1 MPERILVVDDERNLR
16 LTLREILAGH
26 GFEIAEAENGKAAL
40 EALRQCA
47 PDLVLCDWKMPG
59 TDGEYLLRGL
69 RDLGSPQWLPVIVM
83 TAHGTGQNAMTAIQ
97 LGAYDFITKPLDMD
111 ELLATVKRALHHVN
125 LQHEVDDLRAE
136 RSGKLLKEDGE
147 TEQMIGSSRP
157 MLDLFKA
164 VGRVA
169 ATDTSVLIL
178 GESGSGKELV
188 ARTIHRQSRRA
199 TGPFVVVNC
208 AALPAEL
215 LESELFGHEKGAFTG
230 AHSRRAG
237 KFESAS
243 GGTVFL
249 DEIGEL
255 PLALQPKLLRVLQ
268 EHTFERLGNSE
279 TIAADFR
286 LVAATN
292 RSLLEEVEEKR
303 FRADLYYR
311 LQVFTVTVPPL
322 RERRTD
328 ILPLAEHFLRQFA
341 ERNGFSPSAFSDDA
355 VLVLQQSSFPGNV
368 RELEHLIEHA
378 AVLAAGRVVTCEI
391 LHQSMLQPPEREAP
405 SDLAQLLRMPFHESV
420 AAWERKLVENALND
434 SGGNKADAARRLG
447 IQRRLLYEK
456 MKALGIESSDQQ
468 EYDPTFGA

>member
-16 LTLREILAGH
+16 LTLREILVGH
-26 GFEIAEAENGKAAL
+26 GFEVAEAEDGKAGL

-47 PDLVLCDWKMPG
+47 PDLVLCDWKMPSA
-59 TDGEYLLRGL
+59 DGEFLLRRLG
-69 RDLGSPQWLPVIVM
+69 DLESPKWLPVIVM

-111 ELLATVKRALHHVN
+111 ELLATVRRALHHVK
-125 LQHEVDDLRAE
+125 LQHEVDELRAE
-136 RSGKLLKEDGE
+136 RSGQLVKEDNE
-147 TEQMIGSSRP
+147 TELIIGSSRP

-164 VGRVA
+164 IGRVA

-188 ARTIHRQSRRA
+188 ARTIHRQSGRSA
-199 TGPFVVVNC
+199 KPFVVVNC
-208 AALPAEL
+208 AALPADL

-230 AHSRRAG
+230 AHTRRPG
-237 KFESAS
+237 KFESAA

-268 EHTFERLGNSE
+268 EHTFERLGSSE
-279 TIAADFR
+279 TVAADFR
-286 LVAATN
+286 LVTATN
-292 RSLLEEVEEKR
+292 RFLQEEVEEKR
-303 FRADLYYR
+303 FRADLFYR
-311 LQVFTVTVPPL
+311 LQVFTVTVPAL

-328 ILPLAEHFLRQFA
+328 IVPLAEHFLRRFA
-341 ERNGFSPSAFSDDA
+341 ERNRLPPSELTDDA
-355 VLVLQQSSFPGNV
+355 VLALQQSSFPGNV

-378 AVLAAGRVVTCEI
+378 AVLAAGRVITSEI
-391 LHQSMLQPPEREAP
+391 LHRSMLQPLERETL
-405 SDLAQLLRMPFHESV
+405 SDLAQLLRLPFHESV
-420 AAWERKLVENALND
+420 AAWERKLVESALIE

-456 MKALGIESSDQQ
+456 MKALGLESSEQQ
-468 EYDPTFGA
+468 DCDPKIGA

>member
-1 MPERILVVDDERNLR
+1 MPERIMIVDDERNLR
-16 LTLREILAGH
+16 HTLFEILTSH
-26 GFEIAEAENGKAAL
+26 GFEGAEAEDGRVAL

-47 PDLVLCDWKMPG
+47 PDLILCDWKMPSA
-59 TDGEYLLRGL
+59 DGEFLLRAL
-69 RDLGSPQWLPVIVM
+69 SDLQSPKWLPVIVM

-111 ELLATVKRALHHVN
+111 ELLATVKRALHHVK
-125 LQHEVDDLRAE
+125 LQREVDELRAE
-136 RSGKLLKEDGE
+136 RSGQLLKEDIG
-147 TEQMIGSSRP
+147 TQQMIGSSRP

-164 VGRVA
+164 IGRVA

-199 TGPFVVVNC
+199 TKPFVVVNC
-208 AALPAEL
+208 AALPADL

-230 AHSRRAG
+230 AHVGRAG
-237 KFESAS
+237 KFENAS

-255 PLALQPKLLRVLQ
+255 PLALQPKLLRILQ
-268 EHTFERLGNSE
+268 EHTFERLGSSE
-279 TIAADFR
+279 TVAADFR

-303 FRADLYYR
+303 FRADLFYR
-311 LQVFTVTVPPL
+311 LQVFTVTVPAL

-328 ILPLAEHFLRQFA
+328 IIPLSEHFLRRFA
-341 ERNGFSPSAFSDDA
+341 ERNRLPPSELTDDA
-355 VLVLQQSSFPGNV
+355 VLALQQSSFPGNV

-378 AVLAAGRVVTCEI
+378 AVLAAGRVVTSEI
-391 LHQSMLQPPEREAP
+391 LHQSMLQPKPEAL
-405 SDLAQLLRMPFHESV
+405 SDLTQLLLLPFHESV
-420 AAWERKLVENALND
+420 AAWERKLVESALIE

-456 MKALGIESSDQQ
+456 MKALGMESGDQQ
-468 EYDPTFGA
+468 EGDPKIIK

>member
-16 LTLREILAGH
+16 LTLREILVGH
-26 GFEIAEAENGKAAL
+26 GFEVAEAEDGIAAL
-40 EALRQCA
+40 EALRQCT
-47 PDLVLCDWKMPG
+47 PDLVLCDWKMPRA
-59 TDGEYLLRGL
+59 DGEFLLRGL
-69 RDLGSPQWLPVIVM
+69 SDLESPKWLPVIVM

-111 ELLATVKRALHHVN
+111 ELLATVKRALHHVK
-125 LQHEVDDLRAE
+125 LQREVDKLRAE
-136 RSGKLLKEDGE
+136 RSGQLLKEDGGAE
-147 TEQMIGSSRP
+147 LIMGSSRP
-157 MLDLFKA
+157 MLNLFKA
-164 VGRVA
+164 IGRVA

-199 TGPFVVVNC
+199 SGPFVVVNC
-208 AALPAEL
+208 AALPADL

-230 AHSRRAG
+230 AHTLRAG
-237 KFESAS
+237 KFESAA

-268 EHTFERLGNSE
+268 EHTFERLGSSE

-292 RSLLEEVEEKR
+292 RALQEDVEEKR

-311 LQVFTVTVPPL
+311 LQVFTVTVPAL

-328 ILPLAEHFLRQFA
+328 ILPLAEHFLRRFA
-341 ERNGFSPSAFSDDA
+341 ERNGLPPSAFTDDA

-378 AVLAAGRVVTCEI
+378 AVLAAGRVVTSEI
-391 LHQSMLQPPEREAP
+391 LHQSMLRPPEREAQT
-405 SDLAQLLRMPFHESV
+405 DLAQLLRLPFHESV
-420 AAWERKLVENALND
+420 AAWERKLVENALNE

-456 MKALGIESSDQQ
+456 MKALGMESS
-468 EYDPTFGA
+468 E

>member
-16 LTLREILAGH
+16 LTLGEILASQ
-26 GFEIAEAENGKAAL
+26 GFEVLEAEDGKTGL
-40 EALRQCA
+40 EALRQCT
-47 PDLVLCDWKMPG
+47 PELVLCDWKMAG
-59 TDGEYLLRGL
+59 ADGEFLLRGL
-69 RDLGSPQWLPVIVM
+69 SGLESPQWFPVIVM

-97 LGAYDFITKPLDMD
+97 LGAYDFITKPLDID
-111 ELLATVKRALHHVN
+111 ELLATVKRALHHAK
-125 LQHEVDDLRAE
+125 LQREVDRLRAE
-136 RSGKLLKEDGE
+136 RSGHLLATDIGSEP
-147 TEQMIGSSRP
+147 MIGSSRP
-157 MLDLFKA
+157 MLDLFKT

-169 ATDTSVLIL
+169 ATDTSVLIV

-199 TGPFVVVNC
+199 DKPFIVVNC
-208 AALPAEL
+208 ATLPAEL

-237 KFESAS
+237 KFENAA

-255 PLALQPKLLRVLQ
+255 PLVLQPKLLRVLQ
-268 EHTFERLGNSE
+268 DHTFERLGSSE

-292 RSLLEEVEEKR
+292 RSLQEEVEDKR

-311 LQVFTVTVPPL
+311 LQVFTITVPSL

-328 ILPLAEHFLRQFA
+328 ILPLAEHFLRRFA
-341 ERNGFSPSAFSDDA
+341 GHNGFHHSAFTDDA

-378 AVLAAGRVVTCEI
+378 AVLAAGRVITSEI
-391 LHQSMLQPPEREAP
+391 LYQSMPQLPKRETT
-405 SDLAQLLRMPFHESV
+405 SELARLLRLPFHESV
-420 AAWERKLVENALND
+420 AAWEAKLLENALSE

-456 MKALGIESSDQQ
+456 MKVLGIESS
-468 EYDPTFGA
+468 E